1 MKKKSSYIGNNKV
14 FVLSLGFLVILVAMG
29 ILIPSPFGEVTKN
42 LTTNITKDF
51 GWFYLLLVTG
61 ILFYLLYLFLSPIG
75 QIKLGNPNSKPE
87 HSTTSWIAMMFS
99 AGMGIGLI
107 FYGRRNLLVTML

>member
-1 MKKKSSYIGNNKV
+1 MKEKTSYIRNNKV
-14 FVLSLGFLVILVAMG
+14 FAFALGLLVVLVAMG

-42 LTTNITKDF
+42 LTANITKDF

-61 ILFYLLYLFLSPIG
+61 ILFYLLYLCLSPIG

-87 HSTTSWIAMMFS
+87 HSTASWIAMMF
-99 AGMGIGLI
+99 
-107 FYGRRNLLVTML
+107 